1 MSNSRLF
8 EPGRLGT
15 LTVPNRIVYSPM
27 SLRSTDGHGHYTET
41 AIASMELRAEGGCGL
56 VIAPGAMAWPSSTG
70 YGLSVSI
77 AEDDAIPY
85 MREVARR
92 IKRHGARAALQIGA
106 RGTRTE
112 GGAESIAPSAMRF
125 GYEAKIPRELT
136 VEEIEGFVREM
147 CIRDS
152 VYTVVCAVIVASLLQ
167 FVLGMCG
174 IGFLANILRVPLHFL
189 VPAVIAVC
197 AIGAYSMRGIGFD
210 IELFVLFGILGFFFV
225 RMNYSI
231 SAVML
236 GMILGKITEVSL
248 VEMCIRDRQYA
259 ASLSFED
266 LPEDVVIQA
275 KRIAMHLSL
284 IHIFSGLFRLRRA
297 AGQRPR
303 PGIHHTAQHF

>member
-136 VEEIEGFVREM
+136 VEEIEGF
-147 CIRDS
+147 
-152 VYTVVCAVIVASLLQ
+152 
-167 FVLGMCG
+167 G
-174 IGFLANILRVPLHFL
+174 
-189 VPAVIAVC
+189 
-197 AIGAYSMRGIGFD
+197 
-210 IELFVLFGILGFFFV
+210 
-225 RMNYSI
+225 
-231 SAVML
+231 
-236 GMILGKITEVSL
+236 
-248 VEMCIRDRQYA
+248 
-259 ASLSFED
+259 
-266 LPEDVVIQA
+266 
-275 KRIAMHLSL
+275 
-284 IHIFSGLFRLRRA
+284 
-297 AGQRPR
+297 
-303 PGIHHTAQHF
+303 

>member
-136 VEEIEGFVREM
+136 VEEIEGFVRDFGQAARRARE
-147 CIRDS
+147 
-152 VYTVVCAVIVASLLQ
+152 A
-167 FVLGMCG
+167 
-174 IGFLANILRVPLHFL
+174 
-189 VPAVIAVC
+189 
-197 AIGAYSMRGIGFD
+197 GFD
-210 IELFVLFGILGFFFV
+210 AVLLHACTGKLLSMF
-225 RMNYSI
+225 MSPYSNRRTI
-231 SAVML
+231 V
-236 GMILGKITEVSL
+236 TEARRKTG
-248 VEMCIRDRQYA
+248 C
-259 ASLSFED
+259 ASFWMRW
-266 LPEDVVIQA
+266 PQ
-275 KRIAMHLSL
+275 
-284 IHIFSGLFRLRRA
+284 
-297 AGQRPR
+297 
-303 PGIHHTAQHF
+303 